1 MCPNTVYTAVSV
13 SKNAPRAATMLLH
26 WRFQLSV
33 LLLSAAAAT
42 AQQGGNPFASGL
54 FYVNPAFQSEIAS
67 SIATCTNPTACANLR
82 LMSNISSAFWIDT
95 KSKINGD
102 PTDTVSVS
110 GILADA
116 ASRNPPPTVVF
127 IVYDVPNRDCHAKAS
142 NGEICC
148 TYNADKTCNYDASGD
163 CAAGIAE
170 YETTYIDP
178 LVALFAQYNGKVPIV
193 AIIEP
198 DSLPNLSTNQGDP
211 HCGNSATNSAYTV
224 GIPYTI
230 NAIATKAPA
239 VSMYLDAAHGGW
251 LGWENNAQAFA
262 SLVQGLGITQHL
274 RGFAT
279 NVANYQPLGV
289 ACATFDWCL
298 PNNHPND
305 ACCSDPC
312 HLESQYDPGVSEH
325 QYVQVLEHYFQ
336 GQMASPKFIVDTG
349 RNGVD
354 GMRAECANWCN
365 IRGAGVGRLP
375 TSATDLPAIDAYFCK
390 LLC

>member
-1 MCPNTVYTAVSV
+1 MMPLY
-13 SKNAPRAATMLLH
+13 RQ
-26 WRFQLSV
+26 FSV
-33 LLLSAAAAT
+33 LLMMTVATLS
-42 AQQGGNPFASGL
+42 QQGNNPFASGL

-67 SIATCTNPTACANLR
+67 SIATCTNPTACTNLR

-95 KSKINGD
+95 KAKINGD

-116 ASRNPPPTVVF
+116 ASRTPTPTVVF

-148 TYNADKTCNYDASGD
+148 NYNADKTCNYDASGD
-163 CAAGIAE
+163 CAAGITE

-211 HCGNSATNSAYTV
+211 HCGNTATSAAYTI

-279 NVANYQPLGV
+279 NVANYQPLGE
-289 ACATFDWCL
+289 ACSTFDWCL

-305 ACCSDPC
+305 ACCADPC

-325 QYVQVLEHYFQ
+325 QYVQILEHYFQ
-336 GQMASPKFIVDTG
+336 GQMASPKFIIDTG

-354 GMRAECANWCN
+354 GMRAQCANWCN

-375 TSATDLPAIDAYFCK
+375 TSVTDLPAIDAYFCTFYFVH
-390 LLC
+390 